1 MSKNELLNAFEN
13 FLNDLEGSVQTMDE
27 DAYRDLVHEEML
39 AVGVGP
45 CFEDDLDD
53 LVVDKVDEALG
64 DYNFDRPIE
73 AYLQECDFI
82 TRDDLD
88 SYYFVNENDFDSYC
102 GDWADSYLDDRIDNW
117 ADDCL
122 GGRVEGLVT
131 DAIQSWA
138 DYELSDAVDEVVNTY
153 DWDVILSDSVV
164 MEKIK
169 KLEVKLAMY
178 EVLEILDAVRG

>member
-13 FLNDLEGSVQTMDE
+13 FLNGLEDGVQSMSE

-73 AYLQECDFI
+73 AYLQECDFV

-88 SYYFVNENDFDSYC
+88 SCYFVNENDFDSYC
-102 GDWADSYLDDRIDNW
+102 GDWADSYLDERIDNW

-122 GGRVEGLVT
+122 GERVEGLVT

-138 DYELSDAVDEVVNTY
+138 
-153 DWDVILSDSVV
+153 DSVV